1 MVMNVV
7 EVNKETII
15 TIKFKHSDMKKLLRE
30 IEKIGMLQRSNDIN
44 QELCTPIL
52 FDMYRKLLNEE

>member
-1 MVMNVV
+1 MIK
-7 EVNKETII
+7 VNKETII
-15 TIKFKHSDMKKLLRE
+15 TIELKHIDMKKLLRE

-52 FDMYRKLLNEE
+52 FDMYKKLLNEE